1 MPANIKDVLTDADN
15 KMKATLVVLKE
26 RFGALRTGKASP
38 AFVENVQV
46 SYYGSMTRLRDMA
59 GITAPEPRLIVITP
73 YDPTALADIAKAILA
88 ANLGVTPVNDGRVVR
103 IPIPE
108 LSGERR
114 QELTKVAKREAEE
127 ARVAIRN
134 IRRDTNEAI
143 KALQKGGTVSE
154 DERDRSLET
163 VQKNTDANIAK
174 VDAEFKAKEAEISA
188 I

>member
-1 MPANIKDVLTDADN
+1 MPTLKDILADTDN
-15 KMKATLVVLKE
+15 KMKSALQVLKD

-46 SYYGSMTRLRDMA
+46 SYYGSMTRLRDLA

-73 YDPTALADIAKAILA
+73 YDPTALAEIAKAILA
-88 ANLGVTPVNDGRVVR
+88 ANLGVTPMNDGRVVR
-103 IPIPE
+103 VPIPE

-114 QELTKVAKREAEE
+114 KDLSKVAKREAEE

-134 IRRDTNEAI
+134 VRRDTNEAI
-143 KALQKGGTVSE
+143 KALQKDGAISE
-154 DERDRSLET
+154 DERDHALET

-174 VDAEFKAKEAEISA
+174 IDTEFKAKETEIMS